1 MVNGNDIYV
10 TNCGDSAC
18 YSVSPD
24 GVYAMLTEDHGTGNP
39 QELDRCVKAGG
50 TLREQLVHTAYP
62 FPFCCIAHTTAAK
75 PRVMPGGLLV
85 TRAFGDFSAKVDY
98 LGGRKGVVIANH
110 GRISYL
116 NGAKTLPRFLILAS
130 DGIWDALSTED
141 ISNTISQFFRDLSE
155 GQGKDPSK
163 IPPPAPASGSP
174 SKVHPHPY
182 GGLIQSPYINANLA
196 EADPELTKLAALLVH
211 TAVKSPKWDEMSKYA
226 QSVFVFNYAFLILF
240 FLLILDI

>member
-1 MVNGNDIYV
+1 
-10 TNCGDSAC
+10 
-18 YSVSPD
+18 
-24 GVYAMLTEDHGTGNP
+24 MLTEDHGTGNP

-110 GRISYL
+110 GRISYI
-116 NGAKTLPRFLILAS
+116 NGTKTLPRFLILAS

-141 ISNTISQFFRDLSE
+141 ISKTIAQFFKDLGE
-155 GQGKDPSK
+155 DARQGSSR
-163 IPPPAPASGSP
+163 IPPAPASGSP

-182 GGLIQSPYINANLA
+182 GGTIQSPYINANPG
-196 EADPELTKLAALLVH
+196 EADPELTKLAALLVQ
-211 TAVKSPKWDEMSKYA
+211 TAVKSPKWVEMSKLLKLA
-226 QSVFVFNYAFLILF
+226 ACLPVPMLIF
-240 FLLILDI
+240 CFCYEST